1 MLNKLISNYSY
12 IRSVRRCESYNVLLS
27 LVHVIVHVRFL
38 GQCAFRSFWIDEGRI
53 WHNVFSFTNSLIAI
67 ITGFF
72 LMRSLTSFGNC
83 LILTLNWLVTALHLP
98 PFGALF
104 ETAIPLCSF
113 LILGNL
119 YEHYLSFH
127 IVWGFLDAFKYK
139 FVSRRSSLK
148 VNVAFVEI
156 LELGFHKVKLFMD
169 VFVYTEVMIRYFTS
183 IFLYNQN
190 FFCLVLILLVNKSS
204 TPLTYIVGPLTYIV
218 GLHFFQ
224 FMFTFTTVSWL
235 KHEIK
240 RKGQIA
246 SISRT
251 I

>member
-27 LVHVIVHVRFL
+27 LVCTVSRTMCFPFILDRRRKDL
-38 GQCAFRSFWIDEGRI
+38 TSC
-53 WHNVFSFTNSLIAI
+53 FSFTNSLITI

-72 LMRSLTSFGNC
+72 LLWSLTSFGNC

-98 PFGALF
+98 PFCALF
-104 ETAIPLCSF
+104 ETEAIPLSSF

-119 YEHYLSFH
+119 YEHYLCFH

-204 TPLTYIVGPLTYIV
+204 TPLTYIVGLLTYIVGPLTYIV

-224 FMFTFTTVSWL
+224 FMFTFTTVS
-235 KHEIK
+235 
-240 RKGQIA
+240 
-246 SISRT
+246 
-251 I
+251 